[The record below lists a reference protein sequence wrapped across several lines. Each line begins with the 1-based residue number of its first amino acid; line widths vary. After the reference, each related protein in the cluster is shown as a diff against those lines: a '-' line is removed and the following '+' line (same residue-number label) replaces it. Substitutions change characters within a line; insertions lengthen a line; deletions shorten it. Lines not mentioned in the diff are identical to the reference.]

1 MSTLSERAHARTDAL
16 VPELDTSFELGDDD
30 DSVFREEPPC
40 LCAQQIISTLF
51 GTVLGYTAVLLTPTG
66 IYFPL
71 AFAQVGLVTM
81 SFVSPYFQCSP
92 PFLFIQGLGITMGLL
107 GSEKSNIKAI
117 GLREPTVV
125 LIVMIL
131 TTYIFVT
138 VVGALNDGDISLGTL
153 LWTSFVLANLA
164 SWVRSITRYPP
175 QTGSPHSDSGASSP
189 ATPYSSPKKTLKC
202 KNSGDAN
209 DWYGKNSNI
218 IKV

>member
-16 VPELDTSFELGDDD
+16 VPELDTSFDLGDDD

-51 GTVLGYTAVLLTPTG
+51 GTVLGYIAALITPTG

-71 AFAQVGLVTM
+71 AFA
-81 SFVSPYFQCSP
+81 
-92 PFLFIQGLGITMGLL
+92 QGLGITMGLL

-138 VVGALNDGDISLGTL
+138 VVGALNEGEISLGTL

-175 QTGSPHSDSGASSP
+175 QTSSPHSDSGASSP